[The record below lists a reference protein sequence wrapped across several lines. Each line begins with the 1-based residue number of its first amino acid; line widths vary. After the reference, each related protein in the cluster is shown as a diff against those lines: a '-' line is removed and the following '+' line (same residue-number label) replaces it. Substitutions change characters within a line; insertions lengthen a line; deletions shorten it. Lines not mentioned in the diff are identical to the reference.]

1 MWNRCWHHRHIEK
14 HLNRVAMCQL
24 VRVWLCAFVNT
35 FEWLISKPGSLCK
48 PVRCG
53 ERDGEFKKQMR
64 SSTFFSPFLS
74 LWNTCSHTLHLTE
87 LHVPWDDCESSF
99 KSKCVYLCVLEK
111 EGEVC
116 TWHTER
122 VFWCLGKMAH
132 WVCVCVLYPVCVT
145 FVKCAWVPIKV
156 LTFCVCACVC
166 ESN

>member
-1 MWNRCWHHRHIEK
+1 MREMESSKNRW
-14 HLNRVAMCQL
+14 
-24 VRVWLCAFVNT
+24 
-35 FEWLISKPGSLCK
+35 G
-48 PVRCG
+48 PVL
-53 ERDGEFKKQMR
+53 
-64 SSTFFSPFLS
+64 FFSPFLS

-166 ESN
+166 VNLINDWHGSPTALVMCLDQCYKQGVKGLPRHQPFKWPASCSGRWMEMLGY